1 MIIKLTFTDEQ
12 SQGGYI
18 KKKKTKT
25 VLRKKYEGWSEED
38 IDADIAIRKKNH
50 EYISRYE
57 RENRYYKE
65 VSDGY
70 ENPQLVKNLLKRDFT
85 FAPDK
90 INILFGPNGSGKTT
104 ILKTI
109 ATYCLCGED
118 QCCDGF
124 TNIINIKPPEY
135 GYFFDDNKNKY
146 SYDMFLNKL
155 NKKTNRATIEWD
167 GSPVY
172 YENIAGRHQ
181 TGSIGDL
188 AGPMFQSTGD
198 EILYHIN
205 KGKISQGQHSIYLL
219 NQLINVCKSIPTR
232 DSYKETLETLKRKSP
247 DVWFPCAKNGFD
259 YINSFGD
266 GNGRMT
272 LLLDEIDKSM
282 DMENILLLY
291 KEFLPTLMN
300 KYNLQ
305 IIIVS
310 HSPLML
316 TNIIQDSDNYNF
328 ISIDKKYTKKM
339 KKLFSGVKF

>member
-1 MIIKLTFTDEQ
+1 MISKLTFTGEQ

-25 VLRKKYEGWSEED
+25 VLRKEYEGWSEED
-38 IDADIAIRKKNH
+38 IDADIQRRKKNH
-50 EYISRYE
+50 EYISRYD
-57 RENRYYKE
+57 RENTYYKE

-70 ENPQLVKNLLKRDFT
+70 ANPQLVKNLLKRDFT

-109 ATYCLCGED
+109 AKYCLCGED
-118 QCCDGF
+118 HSCDGF
-124 TNIINIKPPEY
+124 TNIMNIQPLDY
-135 GYFFDDNKNKY
+135 GCFLDDDKNKY
-146 SYDMFLNKL
+146 SYDTFLDEL

-167 GSPVY
+167 GAPVY
-172 YENIAGRHQ
+172 YENLAGRHQ

-188 AGPMFQSTGD
+188 AGAMFQSTGD
-198 EILYHIN
+198 EVLYHIN
-205 KGKISQGQHSIYLL
+205 KGQISQGQHSIYLL
-219 NQLINVCKSIPTR
+219 NQLINVCKTIPTR
-232 DSYKETLETLKRKSP
+232 DSYKETLETIKRKSP

-266 GNGRMT
+266 GTGRMT
-272 LLLDEIDKSM
+272 LLLDEVDKSM
-282 DMENILLLY
+282 DMENVLLLY
-291 KEFLPTLMN
+291 KEFLPTLMK

-328 ISIDKKYTKKM
+328 ISLDKKYTKEM
-339 KKLFSGVKF
+339 KKLFNGVKF